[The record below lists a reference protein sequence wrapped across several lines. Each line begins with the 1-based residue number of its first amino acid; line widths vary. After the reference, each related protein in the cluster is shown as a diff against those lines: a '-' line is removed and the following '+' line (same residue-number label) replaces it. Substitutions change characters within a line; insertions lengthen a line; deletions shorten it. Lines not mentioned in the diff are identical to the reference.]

1 MVTIFTREDK
11 EVPYIAF
18 FDLDRTI
25 TKAISGRALAREALR
40 RGLLKSSDLAIA
52 LYFGMFYRLR
62 LADPVTIMEKMTGW
76 VKGISQ
82 ETLTDLCQEV
92 FRKVM
97 LPSIHQEVFDELKM
111 HRDNKALTVI
121 LSSSLVPMCKA
132 VSEYLEMDDIIC
144 SELEVKDGILTG
156 KPKGNLCYGNEK
168 LVRLK
173 EYCEKNNTDLAN
185 AWYYGD
191 AIIDQPA
198 LSIVGHPVCVNPDK
212 KLKRIAMEKEWKIYL
227 WK

>member
-1 MVTIFTREDK
+1 MATISIREDK
-11 EVPYIAF
+11 EVRYIAF
-18 FDLDRTI
+18 FDLDLTI

-62 LADPVTIMEKMTGW
+62 LADPVTIMKKMTGW

-97 LPSIHQEVFDELKM
+97 LPSIHREVFDELKM
-111 HRDNKALTVI
+111 HRDNKAFTVI

-132 VSEYLEMDDIIC
+132 VSDYLEMDDIIC

-156 KPKGNLCYGNEK
+156 NPKGNLCYGNEK

-173 EYCEKNNTDLAN
+173 EYCEKNNTALAS

-198 LSIVGHPVCVNPDK
+198 LSIVGHPVCINPDN
-212 KLKRIAMEKEWKIYL
+212 KLKRVAEKNNWKIYN

>member
-1 MVTIFTREDK
+1 MATISTRGDK
-11 EVPYIAF
+11 DVRYIAF

-40 RGLLKSSDLAIA
+40 RGLMKSSDLAIA
-52 LYFGMFYRLR
+52 LYFGAFYRLR
-62 LADPVTIMEKMTGW
+62 LADPVMIMEKMTGW
-76 VKGISQ
+76 AKGLSQ

-97 LPSIHQEVFDELKM
+97 LPSIHQEVFEELKI

-121 LSSSLVPMCKA
+121 LSSSLAPICRA
-132 VSEYLEMDDIIC
+132 VAEYLEMDDIIC
-144 SELEVKDGILTG
+144 SELEVKDEVLTG

-168 LVRLK
+168 LVRLR
-173 EYCEKNNTDLAN
+173 EYCGKYNTDVDD

-198 LSIVGHPVCVNPDK
+198 LSIVGHPVCINPDH
-212 KLKRIAMEKEWKIYL
+212 KLKRVAEKNKWTVNNWK
-227 WK
+227 

>member
-1 MVTIFTREDK
+1 MATISTKEDK
-11 EVPYIAF
+11 EVRYIAF

-52 LYFGMFYRLR
+52 LYFGTFYRLR
-62 LADPVTIMEKMTGW
+62 LADPVMIMEKMTGW

-82 ETLTDLCQEV
+82 ETLNELCQEV
-92 FRKVM
+92 FKKVM
-97 LPSIHQEVFDELKM
+97 LPSIHPEVFNELRIHKESNA
-111 HRDNKALTVI
+111 RTVI
-121 LSSSLVPMCKA
+121 LSSSLVPICKA
-132 VSEYLEMDDIIC
+132 VAEYLEMDDIIC
-144 SELEVKDGILTG
+144 SELEVKDGLLTG
-156 KPKGNLCYGNEK
+156 KPQGNLCYGDEK

-173 EYCEKNNTDLAN
+173 EYCEKNNIAVND

-212 KLKRIAMEKEWKIYL
+212 KLKRIAKENNWRIYSWK
-227 WK
+227 

>member
-1 MVTIFTREDK
+1 MATIFTREDK
-11 EVPYIAF
+11 EVRYIAF

-62 LADPVTIMEKMTGW
+62 LADPVIIMEKMTGW
-76 VKGISQ
+76 VKDISQ
-82 ETLTDLCQEV
+82 ETLTDLCKEV

-97 LPSIHQEVFDELKM
+97 LPSIHKEVFDELKM

-156 KPKGNLCYGNEK
+156 RPKGNLCYGNEK
-168 LVRLK
+168 LIRLK
-173 EYCEKNNTDLAN
+173 AYCEKNNTGVAN

-198 LSIVGHPVCVNPDK
+198 LSIVGHPVCINPDN
-212 KLKRIAMEKEWKIYL
+212 KLKKVAEKNNWKVYN
-227 WK
+227 WE

>member
-1 MVTIFTREDK
+1 MATISTREDK
-11 EVPYIAF
+11 EVRYIAF

-25 TKAISGRALAREALR
+25 TKAISGRALAREALK
-40 RGLLKSSDLAIA
+40 RGLLKSSDLLIG
-52 LYFGMFYRLR
+52 LYFGTFYRLR
-62 LADPVTIMEKMTGW
+62 LADPVMIMERMTGW

-82 ETLTDLCQEV
+82 EEMTDLCQVV

-97 LPSIHQEVFDELKM
+97 IPSIHRQVVDELKM

-121 LSSSLVPMCKA
+121 LSSSLVPICKA
-132 VSEYLEMDDIIC
+132 VAEYLEMDDIIC
-144 SELEVKDGILTG
+144 SELEVRDGFLTG

-168 LVRLK
+168 LVRLR
-173 EYCEKNNTDLAN
+173 EYCKKNNTPVAD

-191 AIIDQPA
+191 ALVDQPP

-212 KLKRIAMEKEWKIYL
+212 KLRRIAKENNWKIYC

>member
-1 MVTIFTREDK
+1 MATISTREDR
-11 EVPYIAF
+11 EVRYIAF
-18 FDLDRTI
+18 FDLDKTI
-25 TKAISGRALAREALR
+25 TKAISGRALAREALK

-82 ETLTDLCQEV
+82 ETLTDLCKEV

-121 LSSSLVPMCKA
+121 LSSSLIPMCKA

-144 SELEVKDGILTG
+144 SELEVKNGILTG
-156 KPKGNLCYGNEK
+156 RPKGNLCYGNEK

-173 EYCEKNNTDLAN
+173 EYCEKNNTGVAN

-198 LSIVGHPVCVNPDK
+198 LSIVGHPVCINPDK
-212 KLKRIAMEKEWKIYL
+212 KLKRVAEKNNWKIYN

>member
-1 MVTIFTREDK
+1 MATISTSGDK
-11 EVPYIAF
+11 EVRYVAF

-25 TKAISGRALAREALR
+25 AKAISGRAIAKEAFR
-40 RGLLKSSDLAIA
+40 RGVLKGSDLAVA
-52 LYFGMFYRLR
+52 LYFGIFYRLR
-62 LADPVTIMEKMTGW
+62 LADPVMIMEKMTGW

-82 ETLTDLCQEV
+82 DTLNDICLEV

-97 LPSIHQEVFDELKM
+97 LPSIHHEVFNELKI
-111 HRDNKALTVI
+111 HKDKNAVTVI

-132 VSEYLEMDDIIC
+132 VAEFLEMDDIIC
-144 SELEVKDGILTG
+144 SELEVTDGRLTG
-156 KPKGNLCYGNEK
+156 RPLGNLCYGDEK

-173 EYCEKNNTDLAN
+173 GYCEKNNTALSD

-198 LSIVGHPVCVNPDK
+198 LSIVGHPVCVNPDH
-212 KLKRIAMEKEWKIYL
+212 KLKKVAEKNSWRVYNWK
-227 WK
+227 

>member
-1 MVTIFTREDK
+1 MATTSTREDK
-11 EVPYIAF
+11 EIRYIAF

-40 RGLLKSSDLAIA
+40 RGLLKGSDLAVA
-52 LYFGMFYRLR
+52 LYFGMFYRLM
-62 LADPVTIMEKMTGW
+62 LADPVMIMVKMTGW

-97 LPSIHQEVFDELKM
+97 LPSIHPEVFEELKM
-111 HRDNKALTVI
+111 HRENNALTVI
-121 LSSSLVPMCKA
+121 LSSSLVPMCKSVA
-132 VSEYLEMDDIIC
+132 EYLEMDDIVC
-144 SELEVKDGILTG
+144 SELEVKDGYLTG
-156 KPKGNLCYGNEK
+156 KPEGNLCYGDEK

-173 EYCEKNNTDLAN
+173 EYCEKNNTTTAD

-191 AIIDQPA
+191 AIVDQPA
-198 LSIVGHPVCVNPDK
+198 LSIVGHPVCVNPDH
-212 KLKRIAMEKEWKIYL
+212 KLKRVAEKNNWTVYSWK
-227 WK
+227 